1 MLTNLRIGGR
11 LSVGFG
17 TALIAMLAVLILA
30 FIGMA
35 RMNASTEALVNQRVA
50 LMQAISDI
58 KYGSLTVGKLVSDT
72 ALVPS
77 TDNVGDALVK
87 LIPLRENNRKTMAQ
101 ITKLS
106 IASDEKTALAKIN
119 TVNDAYKVALNNAI
133 SGLNSGD
140 RDLLASR
147 LRELVEPQ
155 SNYYQSLDELSTL
168 EAKEVHASV
177 EQNAALYRN
186 IRLLLAIIAVAA
198 LVIVAAVAMTISR
211 SIIRPLGEA
220 AACADAI
227 AQGDLTYPIKAQGRD
242 EVAAMMRSLEA
253 AVVQISQIVGRVKTA
268 ASHITVASAE
278 LAQGNADLSQ
288 RTEEQAASLQ
298 ETAASMEQLTS
309 TVRHNS
315 DNARQA
321 SQLAEGAARI
331 ANEGATVVSGVAS
344 TMQTVDGQS
353 KKVADIV
360 GIIDSIAF
368 QTNILALNAAV
379 EAARA
384 GEQGRGFA
392 VVAGEVRTLA
402 QRSAASAREIK
413 ELIEKTV
420 SGIGDGVD
428 QVTQAQS
435 TMGQMSNAVRRV
447 TDIMG
452 EISAASS
459 EQSNGIEQVNRAVVQ
474 MDEVTQQN
482 AALVE
487 QAAAAAQSLA
497 RQADELSLAVAVFR
511 TEAGAGSMSASMS
524 ASSDKAEMSGA
535 TPAWQPMTA

>member
-11 LSVGFG
+11 LAIGFG
-17 TALIAMLAVLILA
+17 TALIAMLAVLVLG

-35 RMNASTEALVNQRVA
+35 RMNASTEALVSQRDA
-50 LMQAISDI
+50 LMQAIGDI
-58 KYGSLTVGKLVSDT
+58 KYGSLLVGKLVSDT
-72 ALVPS
+72 ALAPS
-77 TDNVGDALVK
+77 TDNVGDALAK
-87 LIPLRENNRKTMAQ
+87 MIPIRENNRKTMAR
-101 ITKLS
+101 IVKLS
-106 IASDEKTALAKIN
+106 VSQEEKARLSKISA
-119 TVNDAYKVALNNAI
+119 VNDKYKVALNNAV
-133 SGLNSGD
+133 SALNSGD
-140 RDLLASR
+140 RDTLSAR

-155 SNYYQSLDELSTL
+155 TNYYNALDELSAFETT
-168 EAKEVHASV
+168 SV
-177 EQNAALYRN
+177 QTGIAENAALYHNLRM
-186 IRLLLAIIAVAA
+186 LLGAIAFAA
-198 LVIVAAVAMTISR
+198 LVIVAWVAIMISR
-211 SIIRPLGEA
+211 SIVRPLADA

-227 AQGDLTYPIKAQGRD
+227 AQGDLTYPIQAQGRD
-242 EVAAMMRSLEA
+242 EVAAMMRSLAA
-253 AVVQISQIVGRVKTA
+253 AVQQISQIVGRVKTA

-331 ANEGATVVSGVAS
+331 ATEGATVVTDVAS
-344 TMQTVDGQS
+344 TMQTVNGQS

-402 QRSAASAREIK
+402 QRSASSAREIK
-413 ELIEKTV
+413 TLIEQTV

-428 QVTQAQS
+428 QVTKAQS

-452 EISAASS
+452 EISAASG
-459 EQSNGIEQVNRAVVQ
+459 EQTNGIEQVNRAVVQ

-497 RQADELSLAVAVFR
+497 HQADELSQAVAVFR
-511 TEAGAGSMSASMS
+511 TDASTAPLGASASRPGR
-524 ASSDKAEMSGA
+524 SSSGG
-535 TPAWQPMTA
+535 AWQPMAA